1 MGLPAYLAG
10 VALAIALG
18 VDAIS
23 DPLVGRWSDR
33 HQSVLGRRHPFLYA
47 AILPAS
53 LFFYLIWAPPFEL
66 TSQSHLFVYLLVMII
81 ALRLSMTFFFVPMY
95 AMVPELTTDYD
106 ERTALVSWRISSNY
120 FIGGL
125 MSIAMY
131 GIWLADTPEYP
142 DGILRADGYVE
153 AGIVGGA
160 LILVGMLFAAAGT
173 HREIPRLRK
182 TPKKKTQSARGLLAE
197 YWETLADK
205 SILALVLYSII
216 SSVANGSAEA
226 LWVYVQ
232 NYYWEFTSEQIAWMV
247 SAQLLAPLFA
257 FVLTPVFSNRRDK
270 KTVLIWS
277 TVASVVGYGWPLL
290 LRSLGLFM
298 SNDNPLLFP
307 LMLVNA
313 AVITIFDIIVYTVG
327 YSMMADVVEARQLE
341 TGRREEGLLSSFQ
354 LFAQK
359 AFSGMG
365 ILVGGF
371 FLELITFPTQVE
383 SADVPAETVFDLG
396 LVYGPVFMVIYL
408 ASLAPLVFY
417 RINRKT
423 HLENLA
429 KLSE

>member
-1 MGLPAYLAG
+1 
-10 VALAIALG
+10 LAIALG

-106 ERTALVSWRISSNY
+106 ERTALVNWRISSNY

-182 TPKKKTQSARGLLAE
+182 TPKKKTQSARGLFAE
-197 YWETLADK
+197 YWK
-205 SILALVLYSII
+205 RSPINPFWRSSSIQSSFRSRTGALRRS
-216 SSVANGSAEA
+216 G
-226 LWVYVQ
+226 
-232 NYYWEFTSEQIAWMV
+232 FTSRATTGNSALSRSPGWSARSCSLRCSRLCSHRYSQIDEI
-247 SAQLLAPLFA
+247 
-257 FVLTPVFSNRRDK
+257 R
-270 KTVLIWS
+270 
-277 TVASVVGYGWPLL
+277 
-290 LRSLGLFM
+290 
-298 SNDNPLLFP
+298 
-307 LMLVNA
+307 
-313 AVITIFDIIVYTVG
+313 
-327 YSMMADVVEARQLE
+327 
-341 TGRREEGLLSSFQ
+341 
-354 LFAQK
+354 
-359 AFSGMG
+359 
-365 ILVGGF
+365 
-371 FLELITFPTQVE
+371 
-383 SADVPAETVFDLG
+383 
-396 LVYGPVFMVIYL
+396 
-408 ASLAPLVFY
+408 
-417 RINRKT
+417 
-423 HLENLA
+423 
-429 KLSE
+429 KLS

>member
-1 MGLPAYLAG
+1 
-10 VALAIALG
+10 
-18 VDAIS
+18 
-23 DPLVGRWSDR
+23 
-33 HQSVLGRRHPFLYA
+33 
-47 AILPAS
+47 
-53 LFFYLIWAPPFEL
+53 
-66 TSQSHLFVYLLVMII
+66 
-81 ALRLSMTFFFVPMY
+81 
-95 AMVPELTTDYD
+95 
-106 ERTALVSWRISSNY
+106 
-120 FIGGL
+120 
-125 MSIAMY
+125 
-131 GIWLADTPEYP
+131 
-142 DGILRADGYVE
+142 
-153 AGIVGGA
+153 
-160 LILVGMLFAAAGT
+160 
-173 HREIPRLRK
+173 
-182 TPKKKTQSARGLLAE
+182 
-197 YWETLADK
+197 
-205 SILALVLYSII
+205 
-216 SSVANGSAEA
+216 
-226 LWVYVQ
+226 
-232 NYYWEFTSEQIAWMV
+232 MV

-270 KTVLIWS
+270 KIVLIWS
-277 TVASVVGYGWPLL
+277 SVASVVGYGWPLL

-313 AVITIFDIIVYTVG
+313 AVVTIFDIIVYTVG

-371 FLELITFPTQVE
+371 FLELISFPTQVE

-408 ASLAPLVFY
+408 VSLAPLVFY